1 MNANGYYRSV
11 SDSDDTDYDGATLY
25 MRMPDMLIRRH
36 IMPRHRSI
44 PWFSNGQ
51 ICVKTRPPRSFSP
64 PFPSIHEFRPDILSF
79 PSLPSFISVY
89 LPTLQTFSKVS
100 RQLMG

>member
-36 IMPRHRSI
+36 IMPRHQSI

-51 ICVKTRPPRSFSP
+51 ICVKTRPPRSFSL
-64 PFPSIHEFRPDILSF
+64 PFLPFMNFAPISYRFRPFLPLSPSTFQPCKLSRKF
-79 PSLPSFISVY
+79 PVN
-89 LPTLQTFSKVS
+89 
-100 RQLMG
+100 